1 MVLFDSRFR
10 SKYRSVVRKAR
21 AEKIRCVR
29 LEDGLYYVARKQKG
43 HGRYIVQID
52 STDSG
57 MFATCR
63 TIRGAACPS
72 YGVCVHLSKVY
83 EAMVAEGHAITRRE
97 RAA

>member
-10 SKYRSVVRKAR
+10 TKYRSLVKKSR

-29 LEDGLYYVARKQKG
+29 LDDGLYFVARKAKG
-43 HGRYIVQID
+43 HGRYIVQVD
-52 STDSG
+52 ATDSG

-72 YGVCVHLSKVY
+72 FGVCVHLASVFEK
-83 EAMVAEGHAITRRE
+83 MVAEGHRIGRRE
-97 RAA
+97 AAA